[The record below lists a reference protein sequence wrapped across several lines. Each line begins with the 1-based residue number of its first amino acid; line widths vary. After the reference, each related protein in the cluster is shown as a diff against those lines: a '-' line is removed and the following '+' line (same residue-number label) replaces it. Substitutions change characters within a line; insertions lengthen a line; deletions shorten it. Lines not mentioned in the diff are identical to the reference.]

1 MIAAPGQ
8 PTTDLHRTSRMLHVQ
23 LRDRGGG
30 REALRPHL
38 EDLVRASCAQH
49 RVLAVHVEE
58 LAGIDSSLLA
68 DLVWLV
74 LRAHDAGVG
83 LTVCYDGRR
92 PWQALSLDALRRA
105 LRAEGAAGT
114 AVSFT
119 EV

>member
-8 PTTDLHRTSRMLHVQ
+8 PAPQGHRSSRLLHVQ

-38 EDLVRASCAQH
+38 EDLVRVSHAEH
-49 RVLAVHVEE
+49 RVLAVHVEA
-58 LAGIDSSLLA
+58 LPGIDSSLLA

-74 LRAHDAGVG
+74 LRAHGSGVG
-83 LTVCYDGRR
+83 LTVFYDGHR
-92 PWQALSLDALRRA
+92 PWQALSLGALRRS

-114 AVSFT
+114 AVSFA
-119 EV
+119 EI